1 MILCSEFAE
10 DFGLILRVKIT
21 QFGGV
26 FEELDSIQ
34 QTGESILS
42 ATI

>member
-1 MILCSEFAE
+1 MILCSKFAE
-10 DFGLILRVKIT
+10 YLRLILRVKIT

-26 FEELDSIQ
+26 LEKLDSIQ

>member
-10 DFGLILRVKIT
+10 DSGLILRVKIT

-26 FEELDSIQ
+26 LEKLDSIQ
-34 QTGESILS
+34 QAGESILS